1 MNLFSLV
8 RDVYSPK
15 GWQMKHPD
23 LPVFFIAGED
33 DPIIESRQKW
43 IAEQDFLR
51 TLGYQD
57 VRGTLYP
64 AMRHEILLEK
74 EARVVMNDI
83 LTFLVT
89 SRDPETDV

>member
-1 MNLFSLV
+1 MD
-8 RDVYSPK
+8 RRT
-15 GWQMKHPD
+15 G
-23 LPVFFIAGED
+23 
-33 DPIIESRQKW
+33 
-43 IAEQDFLR
+43 FLR

-74 EARVVMNDI
+74 EALVVMNDI